1 MTHPPLILVVAAA
14 LVDAHNRVLIAQ
26 RPQHK
31 SLPGLWE
38 FPGGKVE
45 QGERPEAALAR
56 ELEEELDIVVDPD
69 DFEPFAFVSHAY
81 AEFHLLMPLYLV
93 RRWKGAPVAREHTAF
108 VWALPC
114 ELKSYAMPPADLPL
128 VDELLARVK

>member
-1 MTHPPLILVVAAA
+1 MLVVAAA
-14 LVDAHNRVLIAQ
+14 LVDKDRRVLIAQ
-26 RPQHK
+26 RPLHK

-56 ELEEELDIVVDPD
+56 ELEEELDIVVDLD

-93 RRWKGAPVAREHTAF
+93 RRWKGAPVAREHIALA
-108 VWALPC
+108 WALPS
-114 ELKSYAMPPADLPL
+114 ELKSHAMPPADLPL
-128 VDELLARVK
+128 VDELVARVK